1 VFGNDKIKVALE
13 RLNKL
18 VDSEERLVIAATYSS
33 TQKAAQAVETTA
45 QAVGRTE
52 LKVETSARTI
62 EEIKI
67 NQQSQYLKLQI
78 YLSYI

>member
-18 VDSEERLVIAATYSS
+18 VDSEERLVIAETYSS
-33 TQKAAQAVETTA
+33 TQKTA

-52 LKVETSARTI
+52 LKVETSVRAI
-62 EEIKI
+62 EEMKMI
-67 NQQSQYLKLQI
+67 QQSQCLRLQI
-78 YLSYI
+78 CMSHI

>member
-1 VFGNDKIKVALE
+1 MKAALE

-18 VDSEERLVIAATYSS
+18 IDNEERLVIATTYSS
-33 TQKAAQAVETTA
+33 TQKTAQAVE
-45 QAVGRTE
+45 RTE

-67 NQQSQYLKLQI
+67 NQQSQYLRLQI
-78 YLSYI
+78 YLSCI